1 MKLEPGAAKAEYA
14 ICLSSPMYFFYDDI
28 CSIVPCDWNVG
39 KDESLPTLYLEQDS
53 GTKMR

>member
-1 MKLEPGAAKAEYA
+1 MLNRRYA
-14 ICLSSPMYFFYDDI
+14 SPAQCTSFYDDI